1 MSAAGYAARCGAR
14 RGRIEFM
21 NSVRA
26 GQDLAYYVITSLVLL
41 LVLYLNRDD
50 TVPGTDVSVAA
61 FMLPGVLALLVVV
74 AGAFGVATVL
84 ATEREDGTL
93 LRLKA
98 VPYGTVGYVAGQLVR
113 VCIEI
118 AFSMLIVLLPAAFFV
133 PNLMSDGFL
142 AALGAVG
149 YLVLGLLAVL
159 PLGFIIGSI
168 FKNPRSVGGWGMLV
182 ITGIVFVSGIFT
194 PLATMATW
202 VQILGQLTPT
212 YWLGLGLRSTLLPEA
227 AVAVEIDGSWR
238 TGLTI
243 AVLAAWAVVGLLLAP
258 RLLRRMARRE
268 SGSGV
273 AARRDK
279 AMQRV

>member
-1 MSAAGYAARCGAR
+1 MSAVSDAARNGAR

-26 GQDLAYYVITSLVLL
+26 GQDIAYYVITSLILL
-41 LVLYLNRDD
+41 VVLYLNRDA

-74 AGAFGVATVL
+74 SGAFGVATVL

-98 VPYGTVGYVAGQLVR
+98 VPYGMVGYVVGQLVR

-118 AFSMLIVLLPAAFFV
+118 TFSMLIVLVPAAFFV
-133 PNLMSDGFL
+133 PKLMSDGFW

-149 YLVLGLLAVL
+149 YLLLGLLAVL
-159 PLGFIIGSI
+159 PLGFIIGSV

-182 ITGIVFVSGIFT
+182 LAGIVWVSGIFS

-202 VQILGQLTPT
+202 VQVLGQLTPT

-227 AVAVEIDGSWR
+227 AVVVEIGGSWR
-238 TGLTI
+238 TLLTI
-243 AVLAAWAVVGLLLAP
+243 SVLAAWAIVGLILAP
-258 RLLRRMARRE
+258 TLLRRMARRE

-273 AARRDK
+273 AARREK

>member
-26 GQDLAYYVITSLVLL
+26 GQDMAYYVITSLVLL

-118 AFSMLIVLLPAAFFV
+118 AFSMLIVLVPAAFFV

-149 YLVLGLLAVL
+149 YLVPGLLAVL